1 MLKSYLKVLFRN
13 FARNKSFTL
22 INISG
27 LTLGITCSL
36 VMFLI
41 VKQNLSFNKYH
52 SNVDSIYR
60 IGHIDVVDGREY
72 SQGGVPLVMPPA
84 VKEDIVG
91 VKDITLVSH
100 DGYGLISV
108 NEGNGQ
114 VKYYE
119 ENPELVFIEPNFF
132 DIFDWK
138 LLEGSID
145 EGLDAP
151 NMVALNE
158 TLAEKYFPNES
169 AIGKTIRL
177 NKEIDL
183 QVIAVMEDTPKNSD
197 FPFGLFVSMET
208 KKSQLPEDFNNWGSI
223 SSSNVAFIQVENNV
237 TQDQIEAQ
245 FPDFIEKYWNKET
258 REERSFVLSPL
269 SEYHFDE
276 RFGTFSG
283 SDVPK
288 VILYTYAI
296 VGLLLIV
303 TACFNFINMSTAM
316 AVKRAKEVGMRKV
329 LGSSRKQLVMR
340 FIGETFVITLI
351 SVLLSMA
358 LTERLLPLVI
368 NDFVGIEIP
377 FNPITDFILLLY
389 LVGTLVSV
397 SILAGL
403 YPALALSKAQP
414 INALK
419 GAMSKGKGNMFFR
432 RFLVFLQFF
441 LCQFLIFGTVVA
453 SRQMNFFLSAD
464 MGYDQE
470 WIVNVNLRDRSEGA
484 QKLWAS
490 KLENLPGVQDYTF
503 SYRPP
508 FSGSVSS
515 TNGYLYTSDTSRIE
529 LDTHI
534 KMADHKYA
542 ETYGIELLAGDWL
555 SKSDTTNQY
564 VVNEEFLSK
573 VGIENPIDAVG
584 MMANV
589 WGRKAPIVGVVKDY
603 HTGRLDEKIEPVT
616 MFNSTSDYR
625 TLGLRVVAANADDVI
640 KSLEEIWYQVN
651 EEYEFSYSFLDEE
664 VKMFYEGEKKMS
676 QLLTVFA
683 GIAIFIGCLGLYG
696 LVAFM
701 ANQKAKEIG
710 IRKVLGASVA
720 NVMRKFSQ
728 EFLILVLIA
737 FPFAAILGYLGMN
750 SWLQQYEYRIPIGPA
765 IFVISIGASVFIA
778 MMTTGYRSMRA
789 ATANPVNS
797 LRDE

>member
-1 MLKSYLKVLFRN
+1 MLKSYIKVLFRN

-41 VKQNLSFNKYH
+41 VKQELSFNMYH

-60 IGHIDVVDGREY
+60 IGHVDVVDGREY
-72 SQGGVPLVMPPA
+72 TQGGVPLVMPPA

-91 VKDITLVSH
+91 VKDVTLISH
-100 DGYGLISV
+100 DRYGLISV

-114 VKYYE
+114 IKYYE
-119 ENPELVFIEPNFF
+119 ENPELTFIEPNFF

-138 LLEGSID
+138 VLEGSVD
-145 EGLDAP
+145 TGLDEP
-151 NMVALNE
+151 NKVALSE

-169 AIGKTIRL
+169 AIGQTIRL
-177 NKEIDL
+177 NKRTDL
-183 QVIAVMEDTPKNSD
+183 QVIAVLEDAPKNSD
-197 FPFGLFVSMET
+197 FPFGIFISMET
-208 KKSQLPEDFNNWGSI
+208 KKSQQPREFNNWGSI

-237 TQDQIEAQ
+237 TQEQIEAQ
-245 FPDFIEKYWNKET
+245 FPDFVEKYWDKET
-258 REERSFVLSPL
+258 REERSFVLSAMT
-269 SEYHFDE
+269 EYHFDD
-276 RFGTFSG
+276 RFDTFSG
-283 SDVPK
+283 RDVPK
-288 VILYTYAI
+288 VILFTYAI

-351 SVLLSMA
+351 SVLLSMG
-358 LTERLLPLVI
+358 LTERLLPMVI

-377 FNPITDFILLLY
+377 LTPLQISHFFFTCWLPWCPYQYWQDFIRPWLCQEL
-389 LVGTLVSV
+389 
-397 SILAGL
+397 
-403 YPALALSKAQP
+403 P
-414 INALK
+414 ISALK
-419 GAMSKGKGNMFFR
+419 GSMSKGKGNMFFR

-470 WIVNVNLRDRSEGA
+470 WIINVSLRDRSESA
-484 QKLWAS
+484 QELWAS
-490 KLENLPGVQDYTF
+490 KLENLPGVQNYTF

-515 TNGYLYTSDTSRIE
+515 TNGYLYTSDSSRIE
-529 LDTHI
+529 LDTEV

-555 SKSDTTNQY
+555 SESDTTNQY
-564 VVNEEFLSK
+564 VINEEFLSK
-573 VGIENPIDAVG
+573 VGIENPVDILG
-584 MMANV
+584 MMVNV
-589 WGRKAPIVGVVKDY
+589 WGVKAPVVGVVKDY

-616 MFNSTSDYR
+616 MFNSRRDYG
-625 TLGLRVVAANADDVI
+625 TLGLRVVAASADDVI
-640 KSLEEIWYQVN
+640 KSLEKIWYEVN
-651 EEYEFSYSFLDEE
+651 EEYEFGYNFLDEE
-664 VKMFYEGEKKMS
+664 VRMFYEGEKKMS

-701 ANQKAKEIG
+701 ANQKAK
-710 IRKVLGASVA
+710 R
-720 NVMRKFSQ
+720 
-728 EFLILVLIA
+728 LVSA
-737 FPFAAILGYLGMN
+737 RC
-750 SWLQQYEYRIPIGPA
+750 WEPA
-765 IFVISIGASVFIA
+765 
-778 MMTTGYRSMRA
+778 
-789 ATANPVNS
+789 
-797 LRDE
+797 

>member
-1 MLKSYLKVLFRN
+1 MLKSYLKVLLRN

-41 VKQNLSFNKYH
+41 VKQELSFNTYH

-72 SQGGVPLVMPPA
+72 SQGGVPLVMAPA

-91 VKDITLVSH
+91 VKDVTLVSH
-100 DGYGLISV
+100 EGYGLISV
-108 NEGNGQ
+108 RDVNGQ

-119 ENPELVFIEPNFF
+119 ENPELVYIEPNFF
-132 DIFDWK
+132 KVFDWK
-138 LLEGSID
+138 LLEGSIA
-145 EGLDAP
+145 EGLDQP

-177 NKEIDL
+177 NKQTDL
-183 QVIAVMEDTPKNSD
+183 QVIAVLEDAPKNSD
-197 FPFGLFVSMET
+197 FPFGLFISMET
-208 KKSQLPEDFNNWGSI
+208 KKSLNQRDFNNWGSI
-223 SSSNVAFIQVENNV
+223 SSSNVAFIHVEANV
-237 TQDQIEAQ
+237 TQEQIEAQ
-245 FPDFIEKYWNKET
+245 FPDFVEKHWNKEM
-258 REERSFVLSPL
+258 REERRFVLSAL
-269 SEYHFDE
+269 SEYHFDD

-283 SDVPK
+283 REMPK

-329 LGSSRKQLVMR
+329 LGSSRKQLIMR

-351 SVLLSMA
+351 SVLLSMG
-358 LTERLLPLVI
+358 LTERLLPMVI

-377 FNPITDFILLLY
+377 FNPVRDLTLFLY
-389 LVGTLVSV
+389 LVVTLVSV
-397 SILAGL
+397 SVLAGL
-403 YPALALSKAQP
+403 YPALVLSKAQP
-414 INALK
+414 ISALK
-419 GAMSKGKGNMFFR
+419 GSMSSGKGNMFFR
-432 RFLVFLQFF
+432 RFLVLIQFF
-441 LCQFLIFGTVVA
+441 LCQLLIFGTVVA

-470 WIVNVNLRDRSEGA
+470 WILNVNMRDRSEAA

-490 KLENLPGVQDYTF
+490 KLDNLPGVQNYSF

-515 TNGYLYTSDTSRIE
+515 TNGYFYSSDTSRIE
-529 LDTHI
+529 INTQI

-555 SKSDTTNQY
+555 SKGDTTTQY
-564 VVNEEFLSK
+564 VVNEEFLIK
-573 VGIENPIDAVG
+573 AGIDNPIDALG
-584 MMANV
+584 QIANV
-589 WGRKAPIVGVVKDY
+589 WGVRAPIVGVVKDY
-603 HTGRLDEKIEPVT
+603 HTGRLDAKIEPVA
-616 MFNSTSDYR
+616 MFNATRDYR
-625 TLGLRVVAANADDVI
+625 TIGLRVVAANADDVI
-640 KSLEEIWYQVN
+640 ESLKEIWYQVN
-651 EEYEFSYSFLDEE
+651 EEYEFNYSFLDEE
-664 VKMFYEGEKKMS
+664 VRQFYEGEKKMS

-728 EFLILVLIA
+728 EFLVLVLIA
-737 FPFAAILGYLGMN
+737 FPFAALFGYLGMN
-750 SWLQQYEYRIPIGPA
+750 GWLQQYEYRIPIGPA
-765 IFVISIGASVFIA
+765 IFLISIGASVFIA